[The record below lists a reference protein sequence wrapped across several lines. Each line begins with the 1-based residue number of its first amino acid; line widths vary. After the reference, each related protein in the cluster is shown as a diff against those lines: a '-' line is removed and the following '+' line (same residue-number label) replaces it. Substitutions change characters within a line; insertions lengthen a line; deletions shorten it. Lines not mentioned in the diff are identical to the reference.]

1 MSLLRHPRPAGLAA
15 LLMLGLAAAGPA
27 FARTGLQSEH
37 TPLLPQTAQADSTD
51 AQIDSG
57 PSFDHGENAADRGSH
72 RADIGHDRGARG
84 HDGGHG
90 GDHGGGRGR

>member
-1 MSLLRHPRPAGLAA
+1 MSLLRHPRPAGVAA

-37 TPLLPQTAQADSTD
+37 TPIPLQTAQADPAD
-51 AQIDSG
+51 AQTDSG
-57 PSFDHGENAADRGSH
+57 PSFDHGENAADRDSH
-72 RADIGHDRGARG
+72 RADIGHDRGG
-84 HDGGHG
+84 HNHGGHG